1 MEGEI
6 LAIVLDGKPIAGIF
20 NLNKF
25 CIAFANL
32 NQLDTLY

>member
-1 MEGEI
+1 MKGTI
-6 LAIVLDGKPIAGIF
+6 YYDFGYIAGIF

-32 NQLDTLY
+32 NQLHTLY